1 MFKGSVWP
9 IVAIATWMKSKC
21 KVFDFWR
28 NTGFSWV
35 SWSVE
40 ALSTN
45 LVPKRHSLWRVAF
58 SNPSVS
64 EFSKMFRPIPIL
76 QDSPSDADIKRFSI
90 NPAIWNMGLGRFGS
104 LVGSISFQP
113 TWCSFPKRPC
123 NMNGL
128 FTSKRSSQNS
138 LNSSNI
144 VISPISLWL
153 KLSRPASFDIF
164 FHFPNPRYPTKGT
177 QLMEIFIPFH
187 TYDILWFTNSLRPW
201 KKQTYPAICL
211 SKAHG
216 VDKHILWAQQIR
228 RSMAQPSDGH
238 TFVPGCFPK
247 LVSKQRGGVVQEP
260 CFWYRTTNCPENF
273 VSQYQVQWM
282 DSNMVSFP
290 NNEMISRSK
299 IWNIRMYS

>member
-1 MFKGSVWP
+1 
-9 IVAIATWMKSKC
+9 
-21 KVFDFWR
+21 
-28 NTGFSWV
+28 
-35 SWSVE
+35 
-40 ALSTN
+40 
-45 LVPKRHSLWRVAF
+45 
-58 SNPSVS
+58 
-64 EFSKMFRPIPIL
+64 MFRPIPIL
-76 QDSPSDADIKRFSI
+76 QNSPSDADIKRFSI

-113 TWCSFPKRPC
+113 TWCSFPKKGHATWMVIACHCYIHFKTFLPKLLELIQHC
-123 NMNGL
+123 HLSHFFVVETLSSSL
-128 FTSKRSSQNS
+128 FRYILSLSQSKIPNKRHPVDGD
-138 LNSSNI
+138 I
-144 VISPISLWL
+144 HTISYLW
-153 KLSRPASFDIF
+153 F
-164 FHFPNPRYPTKGT
+164 
-177 QLMEIFIPFH
+177 
-187 TYDILWFTNSLRPW
+187 YDILWFTNSLRPW

-247 LVSKQRGGVVQEP
+247 RNHETKGGCASRTLFLVHHKL
-260 CFWYRTTNCPENF
+260 CLENF